1 MPNTARD
8 LRDITSELNVEN
20 LLEDDHQ
27 RIDQMY
33 QDVLD
38 ALINQKPPMS
48 QHLLFKL
55 FKSALLRHLH
65 WEEKVLFPMYIE
77 FSGKQGSI
85 PQLHLQHKEIM
96 DYLTE
101 LEEDLSKGL
110 EKSAFELLGQYLAH
124 HNEFEEK
131 SLYPAFE
138 ALDSKE
144 LKDKLVLA
152 ISRGFK

>member
-1 MPNTARD
+1 MPNTAHD
-8 LRDITSELNVEN
+8 STPKGSDSGPEITVEN

-65 WEEKVLFPMYIE
+65 WEEKSFV
-77 FSGKQGSI
+77 SHVHRTK
-85 PQLHLQHKEIM
+85 
-96 DYLTE
+96 
-101 LEEDLSKGL
+101 
-110 EKSAFELLGQYLAH
+110 
-124 HNEFEEK
+124 
-131 SLYPAFE
+131 
-138 ALDSKE
+138 
-144 LKDKLVLA
+144 
-152 ISRGFK
+152 R